1 MEDKGRIK
9 TTKIE
14 VFRILFLNISVI
26 ESICSIAVKVWKFLS
41 TQKTIRLKKK
51 QPKKTLLN
59 LAMKVWD
66 AILANTHVVFILIRQ
81 LNE

>member
-1 MEDKGRIK
+1 MENKGRIK

-14 VFRILFLNISVI
+14 VFRILFLNINMI
-26 ESICSIAVKVWKFLS
+26 ESICLIAVKVWKFLS

-51 QPKKTLLN
+51 QPKKSLLN

-66 AILANTHVVFILIRQ
+66 AILANAHVAFILIR
-81 LNE
+81 

>member
-1 MEDKGRIK
+1 MENKGRTK

-14 VFRILFLNISVI
+14 VFRILFLDINTI
-26 ESICSIAVKVWKFLS
+26 ESICLIAVKVWKFLS
-41 TQKTIRLKKK
+41 TQKTIRLQKE
-51 QPKKTLLN
+51 QPKKTSLN

-66 AILANTHVVFILIRQ
+66 AKLANTHVAYILIRQ